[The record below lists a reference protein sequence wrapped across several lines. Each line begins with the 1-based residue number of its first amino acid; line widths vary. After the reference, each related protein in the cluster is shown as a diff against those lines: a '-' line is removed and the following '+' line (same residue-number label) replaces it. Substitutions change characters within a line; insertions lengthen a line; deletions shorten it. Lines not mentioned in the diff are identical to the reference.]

1 MAQVPRRSSASLKF
15 VVYSCVGWGSPGLLT
30 LGLAALDH
38 LGLEQGGSL
47 SLSLGLG
54 WPGLNLTLPGVGRDK
69 CWLADTAQVATRVQG
84 RE

>member
-1 MAQVPRRSSASLKF
+1 M
-15 VVYSCVGWGSPGLLT
+15 GWGSPALLT

-38 LGLEQGGSL
+38 LGLQQGGSL

-69 CWLADTAQVATRVQG
+69 CWLADTAQVVTRVRG

>member
-1 MAQVPRRSSASLKF
+1 M
-15 VVYSCVGWGSPGLLT
+15 VYSCVGWGSPALLT

-38 LGLEQGGSL
+38 LGLQQGGSL

-69 CWLADTAQVATRVQG
+69 CWLADTAQVVTTVTRV